1 MNNKENINEPHII
14 NDDEITNFANA
25 DNYAKAAE
33 RLLKLQLNEWEPVR
47 EGYGSLDT
55 VKTKSFWF
63 KGFKITLQF
72 NPGRIKSTSAKV
84 DEKSINKRE
93 CFLCTEHLSEQ
104 QKGIEVLNK
113 YLILCNPHPIFP
125 EHFTIASKEHQPQE
139 ILSSFDDLVSITG
152 KLSGKYSVIYN
163 GPKCGAS
170 APDHLHFQGGTKN
183 FMPVEDEFHNLKNEY
198 GEILTE
204 TSNLIISATD
214 DGLRKFIALESKDS
228 KTLGD
233 VFREFY
239 NIYSSISS
247 NNEEPM
253 MNIVSFYEEEYGWRI
268 IIFLRRKHRSSHY
281 YFEGENRIMISP
293 ASIDLGGVC
302 ITPVEKDFKRVDEK
316 IIAEIFYEVSL
327 FREGFVYIKSALE
340 KHFSG

>member
-1 MNNKENINEPHII
+1 MNNKENLNESHTI
-14 NDDEITNFANA
+14 NDDEITNFINAN
-25 DNYAKAAE
+25 DYAKAAE
-33 RLLKLQLNEWEPVR
+33 RLLKLQLNMWDR
-47 EGYGSLDT
+47 LAEGYGSLAT

-84 DEKSINKRE
+84 DEESINERE
-93 CFLCTEHLSEQ
+93 CFLCVENLPVQ
-104 QKGIEVLNK
+104 QKGIEILDK

-125 EHFTIASKEHQPQE
+125 EHFTIALKDHHPQE
-139 ILSSFDDLVSITG
+139 IFSSFDDLVDITK

-170 APDHLHFQGGTKN
+170 APDHLHFQAGTKN
-183 FMPVEDEFHNLKNEY
+183 FMSIEDDFHNLKNEY

-204 TSNLIISATD
+204 SSNLTLSAID
-214 DGLRKFIALESKDS
+214 DGMRKFIALESKDS
-228 KTLGD
+228 KTLSN
-233 VFREFY
+233 VFQEFY
-239 NIYSSISS
+239 TSYSSINS
-247 NNEEPM
+247 NNVEPM
-253 MNIVSFYEEEYGWRI
+253 MNIVSSYEEEYGWRI

-281 YFEGENRIMISP
+281 YFEGDNRIMISP

-327 FREGFVYIKSALE
+327 FKEGFVYLKSAL
-340 KHFSG
+340 KKYFSG